1 MACHID
7 GGWWLKAVVVL
18 RGDNSVQMRLEGGW
32 ERGYGIVS
40 PLMPG
45 MTTPKSPEG
54 QPGSGQRTV
63 DSNGFHGV
71 MGTTGVESA
80 VLTEP
85 GTEEV
90 LIYPD

>member
-1 MACHID
+1 
-7 GGWWLKAVVVL
+7 
-18 RGDNSVQMRLEGGW
+18 
-32 ERGYGIVS
+32 
-40 PLMPG
+40 

-54 QPGSGQRTV
+54 QPGSGQRAV

-90 LIYPD
+90 LIYPDQAD